1 MQLRLLFILFFYSHA
16 VVSMLS
22 TYHRMDIRNR
32 QINKL
37 QTSNFIVAC
46 IKSMHSY
53 TVAKI
58 LVVYLLFCKL
68 YGIFVCPA
76 LLVLLYYCRLY
87 KINAFLYDRQNPDCI
102 FVVL

>member
-37 QTSNFIVAC
+37 QTSNLIVMNLF
-46 IKSMHSY
+46 SF
-53 TVAKI
+53 
-58 LVVYLLFCKL
+58 LVQ
-68 YGIFVCPA
+68 
-76 LLVLLYYCRLY
+76 
-87 KINAFLYDRQNPDCI
+87 YDECVIPKPYQI
-102 FVVL
+102 EQ